1 VKHQG
6 QVQEMTEKLDAEM
19 ATVKAALVGRET
31 EMEELRKNLAQQDA
45 EVKASRSTAEES
57 AKVRE
62 ELDEALKRVTELQVK
77 LSNMDKVSQEMS
89 SLADKIVAHRRSSRS
104 PAEDGR
110 HARRP

>member
-57 AKVRE
+57 VKVRE
-62 ELDEALKRVTELQVK
+62 ELDEALKKVTELQVK
-77 LSNMDKVSQEMS
+77 LSNMDKVS
-89 SLADKIVAHRRSSRS
+89 
-104 PAEDGR
+104 
-110 HARRP
+110 